1 MKISLVLLS
10 LLILSERVAAQTES
24 HATFIASYA
33 KVHDFNGSILIQRR
47 GHVIYE
53 QSFGLASR
61 KFKVPNANDTRY
73 KIASITKA
81 FTAVLILQLQQEGR
95 LDLKQTISRYLPDY
109 AGEGATKVTIHQ
121 LLNHT
126 SGIDNFDK
134 VKSAED
140 AIANGI
146 PNYQLP
152 HTSDQLLAKFASGPL
167 VHAPGEVFDYNN
179 ADYIILG
186 KIIERVYGQPFE
198 RALKERILEPL
209 QLTNTGMLR
218 QSDIVDRLA
227 DTYFP
232 REDLKALANDL
243 PVFPENWYASGAM
256 YSTTRDVLRFSNALF
271 GAKLLQPETL
281 ALMLTPGLDDYG
293 YGVWSYE
300 ATFGERKYKVV
311 KRPGQIMGAQTQL
324 YHIREPDVTVIILS
338 NTGTTDLD
346 DFVARIGQR
355 VVGVK

>member
-1 MKISLVLLS
+1 MKIALLLLS
-10 LLILSERVAAQTES
+10 LLLSSDRLAAQRES
-24 HATFIASYA
+24 HAAFISSYA
-33 KVHDFNGSILIQRR
+33 KGHDFNGSILVQRR
-47 GHVIYE
+47 GRVVYE
-53 QSFGLASR
+53 QSFGLANR
-61 KFKVPNANDTRY
+61 NFAVPNANDTRY
-73 KIASITKA
+73 RIASITKA
-81 FTAVLILQLQQEGR
+81 FTAVLVLQLRQEGR
-95 LDLKQTISRYLPDY
+95 LDLAQTIARYLPDY

-134 VKSAED
+134 VKSVED
-140 AIANGI
+140 AVANGM

-152 HTSDQLLAKFASGPL
+152 HTSDQLLARFASGPL

-186 KIIERVYGQPFE
+186 KIVERVTGQSFE
-198 RALKERILEPL
+198 RALKARILEPL

-218 QSDIVDRLA
+218 QSDIVERLA

-256 YSTTRDVLRFSNALF
+256 YSTTRDLLKFSNALF
-271 GAKLLQPETL
+271 GARLLSPESL

-300 ATFGERKYKVV
+300 STFGGRKYRVV
-311 KRPGQIMGAQTQL
+311 KRPGRIMGAQAQL
-324 YHIREPDVTVIILS
+324 YHIREADVTVILLS

-346 DFVARIGQR
+346 EFVAEIGR
-355 VVGVK
+355 RLVGGE